1 MSTRSAP
8 AGPLDKVGK
17 FLNIFE
23 IEKVVQDLKES
34 LETEYRDLLEDIEY
48 LNAALEEEHD
58 YKVAATNSAAKEDDN
73 EIKIG
78 NDEVPPTLQELRNV
92 SAKLEHSWLQA
103 EMHDTKT
110 RHKKNN
116 ENREPFGPKI
126 KATLSRPKQ
135 KFRKLW

>member
-23 IEKVVQDLKES
+23 IEKVVHDLKES
-34 LETEYRDLLEDIEY
+34 FETEYRDLLEDIEY

-58 YKVAATNSAAKEDDN
+58 YKVAAISTTEKEDDN

-78 NDEVPPTLQELRNV
+78 HDEAPPTLQELRNV

-103 EMHDTKT
+103 EMFDTKLDP
-110 RHKKNN
+110 KKAMKPGKISAPKLKPLFQDQ
-116 ENREPFGPKI
+116 NRISFK
-126 KATLSRPKQ
+126 T
-135 KFRKLW
+135 